1 MPSYAKRSQ
10 PETMAFATP
19 MALRA
24 SPGLAQPAVR
34 PRRPSP
40 TAMAEPSGGPGRAA
54 LAAAAVATLLAGGA
68 GGIVA
73 GTPRAARASGSAVTQ
88 TAESPAATG
97 ILERLRQMGKPVT
110 PSAAPIPSRRVS
122 TSFVTAAVRAV
133 GASVVRIDT
142 ERVVRGPAG
151 ILLNPNGEA
160 DGNLFDDPVLKKFFG
175 EFYGKQG
182 PGAAASPQ
190 RLMRGQGSG
199 FITTKEGLVITNA
212 HVVKGAEKVTVT
224 LTDGRSFTGVVKGTD
239 ELLDLAVVKI
249 DPAGGPL
256 PVAPL
261 GVSADLQVG
270 DWVIAVGNPVGLDN
284 TVTVGIVSSLNR
296 SSAEVGIPDKRMSL
310 IQTSAQLNMGNSGG
324 PLLNEF
330 GEVVGI
336 NTAVRVNAEAIGFAI
351 PIDRA
356 KEIAKELAKGRTI
369 AHAYVGIQMTNV
381 TPQFARQNNQDPNAH
396 ALIPEVEGAL
406 VMRVV
411 PSSPAAS
418 GGIRRYDIIVSIDG
432 QGVKNV
438 KQAQAIVDGFGVG
451 QVVNLKVIRGDKRN
465 VIDIGVKTGDLA
477 AINSAAKTPRILIPG
492 GAAGQ

>member
-1 MPSYAKRSQ
+1 MPSLTECASVG
-10 PETMAFATP
+10 PAFATP
-19 MALRA
+19 VALRPSQA
-24 SPGLAQPAVR
+24 LAEPAVR

-40 TAMAEPSGGPGRAA
+40 TACAKQPGPGRVA
-54 LAAAAVATLLAGGA
+54 LAAAAAATLLAGGA
-68 GGIVA
+68 GGLVA
-73 GTPRAARASGSAVTQ
+73 GSPRPARASGNAVTQ
-88 TAESPAATG
+88 TAEAPGVG
-97 ILERLRQMGKPVT
+97 IIERIRRMGAPPT
-110 PSAAPIPSRRVS
+110 PSSAPTPTRRVS

-151 ILLNPNGEA
+151 ILLNPGGDA

-175 EFYGKQG
+175 EYYGKQG
-182 PGAAASPQ
+182 PGAAGAAP

-212 HVVKGAEKVTVT
+212 HVVKGADKVSVT

-249 DPAGGPL
+249 DPAGGSL

-356 KEIAKELAKGRTI
+356 KEIAKELAKGKTI

-451 QVVNLKVIRGDKRN
+451 QVVNLKVIRGDRKN

-477 AINSAAKTPRILIPG
+477 AINNAARAPRILIPG
-492 GAAGQ
+492 AGGPGGQ